1 MSFHKCSDLS
11 RTYTKFLKIVQNNK
25 QRGKR
30 LSKINEEYIRT
41 LENLGLSLLQSKI
54 YLYLANLGT
63 VDVKTIAKTSNIA
76 RQDIYR
82 IIQSLEKLGLVERAI
97 AKPTLYKPLPVKEA
111 LTLLLK
117 KEKQK
122 YVETKKD
129 VERMAKNLNTD
140 TQIPFPPEM
149 QFILTT
155 ERTRLLK
162 VLKKIADSAKSS
174 LDGVA
179 PLKMNC
185 ASFIEN
191 YPYFK
196 NAANRGVRVRF
207 ILRQTNQE
215 LLRKYKKIES
225 KNALI
230 EFRYM
235 PESVH
240 LFGFNVFDDKE
251 AILAMSEDEPMPS
264 LWTNN
269 LNVVHLVKS
278 HFESIWAEAQKD
290 AVLSLCPKNIEKILA
305 IHKN

>member
-1 MSFHKCSDLS
+1 M
-11 RTYTKFLKIVQNNK
+11 
-25 QRGKR
+25 
-30 LSKINEEYIRT
+30 SKINEEYIRT

-54 YLYLANLGT
+54 YLFLANLGT

-76 RQDIYR
+76 KQDIYR

-97 AKPTLYKPLPVKEA
+97 AKPMLYKPLPVKEA

-122 YVETKKD
+122 YMETKKD
-129 VERMAKNLNTD
+129 VERMSENLITD
-140 TQIPFPPEM
+140 TLIPFPPEM
-149 QFILTT
+149 QFIITT

-162 VLKKIADSAKSS
+162 VLRKLADSAKSS

-185 ASFIEN
+185 TSFVEN
-191 YPYFK
+191 YPYLK
-196 NAANRGVRVRF
+196 NAAKRGVKIRF

-215 LLRKYKKIES
+215 LLTKYKFES
-225 KNALI
+225 ENALI
-230 EFRYM
+230 EFRYI
-235 PESVH
+235 PESVR

-251 AILAMSEDEPMPS
+251 AILAISENEPMPS

-278 HFESIWAEAQKD
+278 HFERIWAEASKRCYIE
-290 AVLSLCPKNIEKILA
+290 SLL
-305 IHKN
+305 

>member
-1 MSFHKCSDLS
+1 M
-11 RTYTKFLKIVQNNK
+11 
-25 QRGKR
+25 G
-30 LSKINEEYIRT
+30 LSKLNEDHIRT

-54 YLYLANLGT
+54 YLYIANLGT
-63 VDVKTIAKTSNIA
+63 VSVKTIARTSNIA

-82 IIQSLEKLGLVERAI
+82 IMLSLEKLGLVERVI
-97 AKPTLYKPLPVKEA
+97 AKPMLYKPLPVKEA

-117 KEKQK
+117 EEKQK

-129 VERMAKNLNTD
+129 VERMAKNLISNKL
-140 TQIPFPPEM
+140 IPFPPEM
-149 QFILTT
+149 QFIITT
-155 ERTRLLK
+155 EKTRLLK
-162 VLKKIADSAKSS
+162 VLRKLADSAKSS
-174 LDGVA
+174 LDGAA
-179 PLKMNC
+179 PLKLNST
-185 ASFIEN
+185 SFIEN
-191 YPYFK
+191 YPYLE
-196 NAANRGVRVRF
+196 NAAKRGVRVRF

-215 LLRKYKKIES
+215 LLRKCKKFES

-290 AVLSLCPKNIEKILA
+290 AVLSLCPKNIEKILG
-305 IHKN
+305 NQ